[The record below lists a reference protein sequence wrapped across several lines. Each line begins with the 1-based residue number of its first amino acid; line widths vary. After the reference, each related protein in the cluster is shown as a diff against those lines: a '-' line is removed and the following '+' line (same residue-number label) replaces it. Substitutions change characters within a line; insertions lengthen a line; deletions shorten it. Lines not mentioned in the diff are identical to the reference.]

1 MKADSDPSR
10 LSTLQRLAV
19 FIKAVWTFLGVP
31 DILGLTRPNPRKKYL
46 GPPLCITRMHG
57 RPHTEVC
64 AWRTSPFIDCF
75 PS

>member
-46 GPPLCITRMHG
+46 GPPLALLACMTGHLRECVHG
-57 RPHTEVC
+57 GPHL
-64 AWRTSPFIDCF
+64 S
-75 PS
+75 